1 MLGSSSRRLLRHFA
15 RLSILAGLFAG
26 LTAACAGDDADAR
39 DGGDSEDAHETST
52 ENLTASEKQAICN
65 AIPRPRAWTA
75 QESDKL
81 LSEVVRRV
89 AELKRK
95 NDQLIRDRGVG
106 MYAGAGT
113 DFWRAMESG
122 NKARAAQI
130 LQPKLKPGNDAMRVA
145 GEIKGT
151 SCIGFLYSIMREV
164 YATLDRSAEWAAI
177 EKCGRAWD
185 SDGLH
190 VQQALIKGGWLSP
203 SIGFISDERKIPGGD
218 SEVALHKDF
227 LRSAAQGSYFGTPV
241 SRARMM
247 KNFLP
252 TPGST
257 TPKDETYFLKVGSS
271 KTLAFGTFRG
281 AFHTPFIVPAASVPA
296 DLASSA
302 GARTARERGEPFVLE
317 SHRLRQPWDPTNIEV
332 RPLKEVMTE
341 TFSQSVTYATGTML
355 FAPGGDALLQ

>member
-1 MLGSSSRRLLRHFA
+1 MLGSVRTRFA
-15 RLSILAGLFAG
+15 FVSVSILSGL
-26 LTAACAGDDADAR
+26 LVAACAGDDAG
-39 DGGDSEDAHETST
+39 DGGGNGDSEDAHETAT
-52 ENLTASEKQAICN
+52 ENLTSSEKQAICN
-65 AIPRPRAWTA
+65 AIPRPRAWTT
-75 QESDKL
+75 QESDKM

-89 AELKRK
+89 SELKRK

-113 DFWRAMESG
+113 EFWQAMESG
-122 NKARAAQI
+122 NKTRAAQI
-130 LQPKLKPGNDAMRVA
+130 LQPKLKPGNDARTVA

-151 SCIGFLYSIMREV
+151 SCIGFLYTIMREV
-164 YATLDRSAEWAAI
+164 YATLDRSPEWAAI

-203 SIGFISDERKIPGGD
+203 SIGFISDDRKIPGGD
-218 SEVALHKDF
+218 SEVALHKEF

-241 SRARMM
+241 SRTRMM

-252 TPGST
+252 TPGSPT
-257 TPKDETYFLKVGSS
+257 AKDETYFLKVGTS

-281 AFHTPFIVPAASVPA
+281 AFHTPFIVPAASIPA
-296 DLASSA
+296 DLVASSPS
-302 GARTARERGEPFVLE
+302 ARAARDRGEPFVLE
-317 SHRLRQPWDPTNIEV
+317 SHRLRQPWDATNIEV

-355 FAPGGDALLQ
+355 FAPGGEALLQ